1 MVHALLD
8 TPHGFILATS
18 DERGV
23 LVLARPLPPELRDD
37 LDGLRRFVNEGG
49 IYIVA
54 FAEMPG
60 TMHALRVPLGWS
72 GESITPEH
80 VIPRGVADAACGEGL
95 VDVCVHI
102 AAAFA
107 EKAFASWR
115 DEKDNRDAALRAV
128 LTSLPVGEA

>member
-8 TPHGFILATS
+8 TPYGLLLATS
-18 DERGV
+18 DDRGV
-23 LVLARPLPPELRDD
+23 LVLTRPLPPELRDD
-37 LDGLRRFVNEGG
+37 ADGLRRFVSEGG

-54 FAEMPG
+54 FGEMPG
-60 TMHALRVPLGWS
+60 LLHALRVPLGWS
-72 GESITPEH
+72 GETITPEH
-80 VIPRGVADAACGEGL
+80 VIRREVAVAACGEGL
-95 VDVCVHI
+95 IEVCVHI

-115 DEKDNRDAALRAV
+115 DEKDAKDAALRAV

>member
-18 DERGV
+18 DDRGV
-23 LVLARPLPPELRDD
+23 LVLARPLPSELRDD
-37 LDGLRRFVNEGG
+37 LEGLRRFVHEGG

-60 TMHALRVPLGWS
+60 TLHALRVPLGWS
-72 GESITPEH
+72 GEHITSDH
-80 VIPRGVADAACGEGL
+80 VIRREVAIAACGEGL